1 MKYLQKN
8 NNKFSIHLNYK
19 LIYVIL
25 TGLLVLSYISS
36 LNGCATTEPQR
47 KITENTI
54 YKMNYEIVNVTL
66 KNGAVIDLQNIPAR
80 YVKEY
85 KEEKNVIVYSLTDT
99 LKISQDSI
107 NISIK
112 TEVIKIDEVQ
122 WVTIEKNRNFQIRLF
137 Y

>member
-8 NNKFSIHLNYK
+8 NNKNLIHLSYR
-19 LIYVIL
+19 LIYFIL
-25 TGLLVLSYISS
+25 TSLLVLSYISS
-36 LNGCATTEPQR
+36 LSGCATTEPQR
-47 KITENTI
+47 KKTENTV

-66 KNGAVIDLQNIPAR
+66 KNGAVIDLQNTPAR

-85 KEEKNVIVYSLTDT
+85 KEEKNVIVYTLADT

-112 TEVIKIDEVQ
+112 TEIIKIDEVQ
-122 WVTIEKNRNFQIRLF
+122 WVKIEKNRNFQIRLF